1 MIAVIARDRK
11 KRLGDIILLQM
22 LFKIALIMW
31 VAALLIGLLATGKER
46 TWMVKLAYA
55 GFCLLLLAA
64 LIKLVRI

>member
-1 MIAVIARDRK
+1 
-11 KRLGDIILLQM
+11 M